1 MVHRYGS
8 SDSDAHAPRVM
19 AGRRVGSHFG
29 KSRAAPLSLVAKQ
42 AAASDRVQHGGDNR
56 QVSPPFGLTPDALA
70 AAMAEADPESLAAA
84 SRMRAAFGPE
94 LAAAAL
100 TQVSLRRQ
108 AKAKFGDAAL
118 EMFFTRAGLEQATR
132 PEVADHHA
140 TRFVGAGVR
149 RVVDLGC
156 GIGSDSMAFLRAGLE
171 VVAVDVDPAT
181 AAVAQANLAG
191 RAEVICADVSE
202 VSEQLISPGHGV
214 FCDPARRNDH
224 GRVWRVEDFMPDW
237 SIVTGILDGD
247 RTAGVKL
254 GPGLPHSLI
263 PEAVEAEWITH
274 RGETVEVGLWAGTN
288 SSRGR
293 RSALIMPDARLT
305 VTGAAPLPLRDLGRY
320 LYEPAGAVIRA
331 GAIAELGQ
339 QLGAGLL
346 HSQVA
351 YLTNDQL
358 LRTPFATAFEV
369 QQRLPFHLR
378 ALRGWVR
385 EARIGVL
392 EIKKRGIDVDPA
404 DLRKRL
410 RLAGANTATLV
421 LSPTPKGAIAVVVLR
436 R

>member
-1 MVHRYGS
+1 MQIRPQR
-8 SDSDAHAPRVM
+8 SD
-19 AGRRVGSHFG
+19 
-29 KSRAAPLSLVAKQ
+29 Q
-42 AAASDRVQHGGDNR
+42 VQHGGDNR
-56 QVSPPFGLTPDALA
+56 HVLPPFGITPDALA
-70 AAMAEADPESLAAA
+70 AAMAEVDPESLAAA

-100 TQVSLRRQ
+100 TQTRLRRQ
-108 AKAKFGDAAL
+108 AKPKFGDAAL

-140 TRFVGAGVR
+140 SRFVGAGVR

-156 GIGSDSMAFLRAGLE
+156 GIGSDSMAFVQAGLQ

-202 VSEQLISPGHGV
+202 VSEQLITPGVGV

-224 GRVWRVEDFMPDW
+224 GRVWRVEEFTPEW
-237 SIVTGILDGD
+237 SIVTGILDGH

-263 PEAVEAEWITH
+263 PRAVEAEWITH
-274 RGETVEVGLWAGTN
+274 RGETVEVGLWAGVG
-288 SSRGR
+288 SSPGQ
-293 RSALIMPDARLT
+293 RSALITPDARLT
-305 VTGAAPLPLRDLGRY
+305 VTGAASLPVRDLGRY

-358 LRTPFATAFEV
+358 FSTPFATAFEV
-369 QQRLPFHLR
+369 RRRLPFHLK
-378 ALRGWVR
+378 ALRAWVR
-385 EARIGVL
+385 EAQIGVL
-392 EIKKRGIDVDPA
+392 EIKKRGVDVDPA

-421 LSPTPKGAIAVVVLR
+421 ISPTPKGAIAGVVQR
-436 R
+436 I

>member
-1 MVHRYGS
+1 
-8 SDSDAHAPRVM
+8 
-19 AGRRVGSHFG
+19 
-29 KSRAAPLSLVAKQ
+29 LSEISL
-42 AAASDRVQHGGDNR
+42 
-56 QVSPPFGLTPDALA
+56 PFGLTEDALA
-70 AAMAEADPESLAAA
+70 AAMSEEDPESLTAA
-84 SRMRAAFGPE
+84 SRMRNGYGSE

-100 TQVSLRRQ
+100 TQAALRRQ

-140 TRFVGAGVR
+140 QRFLRAGVR

-156 GIGSDSMAFLRAGLE
+156 GIGSDSMAFARGGLN
-171 VVAVDVDPAT
+171 VVAVDIDPVT

-191 RAEVICADVSE
+191 CAEVICADASDVA
-202 VSEQLISPGHGV
+202 EQLIMPGVGV

-224 GRVWRVEDFMPDW
+224 GRVWRVEDFLPAW
-237 SIVTGILDGD
+237 SIVMDLLDGE

-263 PEAVEAEWITH
+263 PQAVEAEWITH
-274 RGETVEVGLWAGTN
+274 RGETVELGLWAGPG
-288 SSRGR
+288 SSAGR

-305 VTGAAPLPLRDLGRY
+305 VTDAPPPAVRELGRY

-331 GAIAELGQ
+331 SAIPDLGN

-346 HSQVA
+346 HRQVA
-351 YLTNDQL
+351 YLTSDQL
-358 LRTPFATAFEV
+358 CDTPFATAFEV
-369 QQRLPFHLR
+369 RQRLPFHLKV
-378 ALRGWVR
+378 LRGWVR
-385 EARIGVL
+385 EAEIGIL

-410 RLAGANTATLV
+410 RLAGPNTATLV
-421 LSPTPKGAIAVVVLR
+421 ISPTPKGAIAAVVR
-436 R
+436 RAPATEGETA